1 MTRQYATEDINYS
14 PSSAFVT
21 SRTLNAT
28 QQGATDTAVLRFNTI
43 TTRTA
48 DDFTVTTT
56 AANGTTI
63 AIIKPGVYIATL
75 VQSINAANTA
85 IGISVGGTNAPFT
98 TTPAAIGGDDG
109 IVALKVSVAN
119 DASVLNVCTSIH
131 ITDADIAGGVANVV
145 RFMGNVG
152 GTFVATTALMRIE
165 RATAA

>member
-1 MTRQYATEDINYS
+1 MPRQYSTEDINYS
-14 PSSAFVT
+14 PAAAFVT
-21 SRTLNAT
+21 SRTLAAV
-28 QQGATDTAVLRFNTI
+28 QQGTTDTAVLNFVSI
-43 TTRTA
+43 TTTTA
-48 DDFTVTTT
+48 NDFTVTTT

-75 VQSINAANTA
+75 IQSINAANTA
-85 IGISVGGTNAPFT
+85 IGISVGGINAPFT

-109 IVALKVSVAN
+109 IIALKVSVAN
-119 DASVLNVCTSIH
+119 DASVLNICTSFH

-152 GTFVATTALMRIE
+152 GAFVTTTASMRVE